1 MFVSAELI
9 FTLDPAGAMP
19 TTRAAPTDISRRHTM
34 LQKVEFNT
42 PKKLQTWEEL
52 QAYDPRSETWQKQFA
67 RRYTHHSEL
76 MGVLNKVEDVD
87 NTVYSKFAIAVTPY
101 MAQLM
106 DRDDPSCPIRLQY
119 LPSFH
124 EQTKPGFA
132 TMLDQLGE
140 EGDTIP
146 GTSIVHRY
154 PRRVLFLVSNT
165 CATLC
170 RFCTR
175 KRMVSQPSGSVHKDE
190 IEASIDY
197 IANNKNIEDVLL
209 SGGDPLTFTDER
221 LDEILGQIR
230 SRAPHVRFLR
240 MGSRMVVQLPTR
252 ITPEL
257 CAVLEKHRVQMVNIH
272 INHPKEITP
281 LLRER
286 VKMIQKAGVMMGLQT
301 VCLKGVNDSVEVMR
315 ELFMQTIEMGVRPYY
330 VYSTDMVEGAH
341 HFIVPHRRMLE
352 LYEGLRGWISGP
364 AVPTFIVDGLGGLGK
379 LPIIPSY
386 VREEALPDGS
396 GTTVKCRNYA
406 GKTVEMPGLGQDFS
420 LPSVSN

>member
-1 MFVSAELI
+1 MLQTVEFASPKVLMTHAEL
-9 FTLDPAGAMP
+9 
-19 TTRAAPTDISRRHTM
+19 RAYVP
-34 LQKVEFNT
+34 E
-42 PKKLQTWEEL
+42 
-52 QAYDPRSETWQKQFA
+52 SESWQKQFA
-67 RRYTHHSEL
+67 RRYTHHDQL
-76 MGVLNKVEDVD
+76 RGVLNHVEDV
-87 NTVYSKFAIAVTPY
+87 NETVYNKFAIAITPY

-106 DRDDPSCPIRLQY
+106 DRDDPNCPIRKQY

-124 EQTKPGFA
+124 EETKPGFA
-132 TMLDQLGE
+132 TLLDQLGE

-190 IEASIDY
+190 IDASIDY

-221 LDEILGQIR
+221 LDEILGMIR
-230 SRAPHVRFLR
+230 ARVPHVRFLR
-240 MGSRMVVQLPTR
+240 IGSRMVVQMPTR
-252 ITPEL
+252 VTPEL
-257 CAVLEKHRVQMVNIH
+257 CAVLEKHRVQMINIH

-281 LLRER
+281 LLRRR
-286 VKMIQKAGVMMGLQT
+286 VKLLQKAGIMMGLQT

-315 ELFMQTIEMGVRPYY
+315 ELFMQSIEMGVRPYY

-379 LPIIPSY
+379 LPIIPIY

>member
-1 MFVSAELI
+1 
-9 FTLDPAGAMP
+9 
-19 TTRAAPTDISRRHTM
+19 M
-34 LQKVEFNT
+34 LQAVEFAT
-42 PKKLQTWEEL
+42 PKVFMTYDEL
-52 QAYDPRSETWQKQFA
+52 QAYDPESESWQKQFA
-67 RRYTHHSEL
+67 RRYTHHAQL
-76 MGVLNKVEDVD
+76 QGVLNHVEDVND
-87 NTVYSKFAIAVTPY
+87 TVYNKFAIAVTPY
-101 MAQLM
+101 MARLM
-106 DRDDPSCPIRLQY
+106 DRNDPNCPIRMQY

-124 EQTKPGFA
+124 EETKPGFA

-197 IANNKNIEDVLL
+197 IANNKNIDDVLL
-209 SGGDPLTFTDER
+209 SGGDPLTFTDDR
-221 LDEILGQIR
+221 LDEILGMIR
-230 SRAPHVRFLR
+230 ARAPHVRFLR
-240 MGSRMVVQLPTR
+240 IGSRMVVQMPTR
-252 ITPEL
+252 VTPEL
-257 CAVLEKHRVQMVNIH
+257 CAVLERHRVQMVNIH

-281 LLRER
+281 LLRAR
-286 VKMIQKAGVMMGLQT
+286 VKMLQKAGIMMGLQT

-386 VREEALPDGS
+386 VHEEALPDGS

-420 LPSVSN
+420 LPSASN

>member
-1 MFVSAELI
+1 
-9 FTLDPAGAMP
+9 
-19 TTRAAPTDISRRHTM
+19 M
-34 LQKVEFNT
+34 LKTVDFAT
-42 PKKLQTWEEL
+42 PKVFMTYDEL
-52 QAYDPRSETWQKQFA
+52 QAYDPESESWQKQFA
-67 RRYTHHSEL
+67 RRYTHHAQL
-76 MGVLNKVEDVD
+76 KGVLNHVEDVND
-87 NTVYSKFAIAVTPY
+87 TVYNKFAIAVTPY
-101 MAQLM
+101 MAKLM
-106 DRDDPSCPIRLQY
+106 DRNDPNCPIRMQY
-119 LPSFH
+119 LPTFN
-124 EQTKPGFA
+124 EETKPGFA

-197 IANNKNIEDVLL
+197 IANNKNIDDVLL
-209 SGGDPLTFTDER
+209 SGGDPLTFTDDR
-221 LDEILGQIR
+221 LGEILGMIR

-240 MGSRMVVQLPTR
+240 IGSRMVVQMPTR
-252 ITPEL
+252 VTPEL
-257 CAVLEKHRVQMVNIH
+257 CAVLERHRVQMINIH

-281 LLRER
+281 LLRRR
-286 VKMIQKAGVMMGLQT
+286 VKLLQKAGIMMGLQT

-315 ELFMQTIEMGVRPYY
+315 ELFMQSIEMGVRPYY

>member
-1 MFVSAELI
+1 MPAIIDIAPAQAASATTSKL
-9 FTLDPAGAMP
+9 L
-19 TTRAAPTDISRRHTM
+19 TRAALD
-34 LQKVEFNT
+34 
-42 PKKLQTWEEL
+42 
-52 QAYDPRSETWQKQFA
+52 AYDPASESWQKQFQ

-76 MGVLNKVEDVD
+76 KGVLNQVEDVD
-87 NTVYSKFAIAVTPY
+87 ATVYNKFAIAVTPY

-106 DRDDPSCPIRLQY
+106 DRDDPKCPIRLQY

-124 EQTKPGFA
+124 EQTQPGFA
-132 TMLDQLGE
+132 TLLDELGE
-140 EGDTIP
+140 ERDTIP
-146 GTSIVHRY
+146 GTSVVHRY

-175 KRMVSQPSGSVHKDE
+175 KRMVSQPTGSVHKDE
-190 IEASIDY
+190 IERSIDY
-197 IANNKNIEDVLL
+197 IAANKDIEDVLL
-209 SGGDPLTFTDER
+209 SGGDPLTFADDR
-221 LDEILGQIR
+221 LDEILGAIR
-230 SRAPHVRFLR
+230 ARAPHVRFLR

-281 LLRER
+281 LLRQR

-301 VCLKGVNDSVEVMR
+301 VCLKGVNDDVQVMR
-315 ELFMQTIEMGVRPYY
+315 ELFMQSIEMGVRPYY

-341 HFIVPHRRMLE
+341 HFIVPHHRMLQ

-364 AVPTFIVDGLGGLGK
+364 AVPAFIVDGLGSLGK
-379 LPIIPSY
+379 LPIIPPY
-386 VREEALPDGS
+386 VKEELLPDGT

-406 GKTVEMPGLGQDFS
+406 GKTVEMPGLGLDFA
-420 LPSVSN
+420 LPTQSN

>member
-1 MFVSAELI
+1 
-9 FTLDPAGAMP
+9 
-19 TTRAAPTDISRRHTM
+19 M
-34 LQKVEFNT
+34 LQAVEFAT
-42 PKKLQTWEEL
+42 PKVFMTYDEL
-52 QAYDPRSETWQKQFA
+52 QAYDPESESWQKQFA
-67 RRYTHHSEL
+67 RRYTHHAQL
-76 MGVLNKVEDVD
+76 KGVLNHVEDVND
-87 NTVYSKFAIAVTPY
+87 TVYNKFAIAVTPY
-101 MAQLM
+101 MARLM
-106 DRDDPSCPIRLQY
+106 DRNDPNCPIRMQY

-124 EQTKPGFA
+124 EETKPGFA

-221 LDEILGQIR
+221 LDEILGMIR

-240 MGSRMVVQLPTR
+240 IGSRMVVQLPTR
-252 ITPEL
+252 VTPEL
-257 CAVLEKHRVQMVNIH
+257 CAVLERHRVQMINIH

-281 LLRER
+281 LLRQR
-286 VKMIQKAGVMMGLQT
+286 VKMLQKAGIMMGLQT

-315 ELFMQTIEMGVRPYY
+315 ELFMQTVEMGVRPYY

-420 LPSVSN
+420 LPTTSN

>member
-1 MFVSAELI
+1 MGTPFFREKV
-9 FTLDPAGAMP
+9 
-19 TTRAAPTDISRRHTM
+19 TM
-34 LQKVEFNT
+34 LQKVISIDSANASI
-42 PKKLQTWEEL
+42 KDSGKLLTREAL
-52 QAYDPRSETWQKQFA
+52 DAYDPASEPWQKQFA
-67 RRYTHHSEL
+67 RRYAHHSEM
-76 MGVLNKVEDVD
+76 MGVLNNVEDVD
-87 NTVYSKFAIAVTPY
+87 NTVYEKFAVAVTPY
-101 MAQLM
+101 MAKLM
-106 DRDDPSCPIRLQY
+106 DKDDANCPIRKQY
-119 LPSFH
+119 LPTFS
-124 EQTKPGFA
+124 EETKPQFA

-146 GTSIVHRY
+146 GTSVVHRY

-175 KRMVSQPSGSVHKDE
+175 KRMVSQPAGTVAKDE

-197 IANNKNIEDVLL
+197 IASNTQIQDVLL
-209 SGGDPLTFTDER
+209 SGGDPLTFSDER
-221 LDEILGQIR
+221 LDYILGELR
-230 SRAPHVRFLR
+230 RRAPHVRFLR

-257 CAVLEKHRVQMVNIH
+257 CAVLEKHRVQMINIH

-286 VKMIQKAGVMMGLQT
+286 VKMIQKAGIMMGLQT
-301 VCLKGVNDSVEVMR
+301 VCLKGVNDDVEVMR
-315 ELFMQTIEMGVRPYY
+315 ELFLQSIEMGVRPYY

-341 HFIVPHRRMLE
+341 HFIVPHKRMLE

-386 VREEALPDGS
+386 VKEEALPDGS

-406 GKTVEMPGLGQDFS
+406 GKTVEMPGLGQDFA
-420 LPSVSN
+420 LPTVSN

>member
-1 MFVSAELI
+1 
-9 FTLDPAGAMP
+9 
-19 TTRAAPTDISRRHTM
+19 M
-34 LQKVEFNT
+34 LQTVELAT
-42 PKKLQTWEEL
+42 PKILMSYDEL
-52 QAYDPRSETWQKQFA
+52 QAYDPESESWQKQFA
-67 RRYTHHSEL
+67 RRYTHHAQLE
-76 MGVLNKVEDVD
+76 GVLNHVEDVND
-87 NTVYSKFAIAVTPY
+87 TVYNKFAIAVTPY
-101 MAQLM
+101 MARLM
-106 DRDDPSCPIRLQY
+106 DRNDPNCPIRMQY

-124 EQTKPGFA
+124 EETKPGFA

-175 KRMVSQPSGSVHKDE
+175 KRMVSQPSGSVHKDQ

-197 IANNKNIEDVLL
+197 IASNKNIDDVLL

-230 SRAPHVRFLR
+230 TRAPHVRFLR

-281 LLRER
+281 LLRAR
-286 VKMIQKAGVMMGLQT
+286 VKMLQKAGIMMGLQT
-301 VCLKGVNDSVEVMR
+301 VCLRGINDSVEVMR
-315 ELFMQTIEMGVRPYY
+315 ELFMQSIEMGVRPYY

-386 VREEALPDGS
+386 VREEALPNGS

-406 GKTVEMPGLGQDFS
+406 GKTVEMPGLGQNFS
-420 LPSVSN
+420 LPTQSN

>member
-1 MFVSAELI
+1 MLLQIQPVEPGKLLTRAEL
-9 FTLDPAGAMP
+9 D
-19 TTRAAPTDISRRHTM
+19 
-34 LQKVEFNT
+34 
-42 PKKLQTWEEL
+42 
-52 QAYDPRSETWQKQFA
+52 AYDPAAEPWQKQFS
-67 RRYTHHSEL
+67 RRYTHHSQL
-76 MGVLNKVEDVD
+76 KGILNQVEDV
-87 NTVYSKFAIAVTPY
+87 NETVYDKFAIAVTPY

-106 DRDDPSCPIRLQY
+106 DRDDPNCPIRLQY
-119 LPSFH
+119 LPSHH
-124 EQTKPGFA
+124 EEDKPGFQ
-132 TMLDQLGE
+132 TLLDQLGE

-146 GTSIVHRY
+146 GTSVVHRY

-175 KRMVSQPSGSVHKDE
+175 KRMVSQPKGSVHKDE
-190 IEASIDY
+190 IERSIDY

-221 LDEILGQIR
+221 LDEILGAIR
-230 SRAPHVRFLR
+230 ARAPHVRFLR

-252 ITPEL
+252 VTPEL

-272 INHPKEITP
+272 INHHKEITP
-281 LLRER
+281 LLRSR
-286 VKMIQKAGVMMGLQT
+286 VKMLQKAGIMMGLQT

-396 GTTVKCRNYA
+396 GTTVKCRNYK
-406 GKTVEMPGLGQDFS
+406 GMTVEMPGLGQDFS
-420 LPSVSN
+420 LPTTSN

>member
-1 MFVSAELI
+1 MQ
-9 FTLDPAGAMP
+9 
-19 TTRAAPTDISRRHTM
+19 RAHPLCISKHFQERLM
-34 LQKVEFNT
+34 LQTVEFT
-42 PKKLQTWEEL
+42 APKVFMTHEEL
-52 QAYDPRSETWQKQFA
+52 QAYDPESESWQKQFA
-67 RRYTHHSEL
+67 RRYTHHAQL
-76 MGVLNKVEDVD
+76 NGVLNHVEDV
-87 NTVYSKFAIAVTPY
+87 NETVYNKFAIAVTPY

-106 DRDDPSCPIRLQY
+106 DQNDPNCPIRMQY

-124 EQTKPGFA
+124 EETKPGFA

-175 KRMVSQPSGSVHKDE
+175 KRMVSQPAGSVHKDE

-221 LDEILGQIR
+221 LDEILGMIR
-230 SRAPHVRFLR
+230 ARAPHVRFLR
-240 MGSRMVVQLPTR
+240 IGSRMVVQLPTR
-252 ITPEL
+252 VTPEL

-272 INHPKEITP
+272 INHHKEITP
-281 LLRER
+281 LLRQR
-286 VKMIQKAGVMMGLQT
+286 VKMLQKAGIMMGLQT

-315 ELFMQTIEMGVRPYY
+315 ELFMQTVEMGVRPYY

-420 LPSVSN
+420 LPTTSN

>member
-1 MFVSAELI
+1 
-9 FTLDPAGAMP
+9 
-19 TTRAAPTDISRRHTM
+19 M
-34 LQKVEFNT
+34 LQKVDFNT
-42 PKKLQTWEEL
+42 PKKLLSYAEL
-52 QAYDPRSETWQKQFA
+52 QAYDPESEPWQKQFA

-87 NTVYSKFAIAVTPY
+87 YTVYSKFAIAVTPY

-106 DRDDPSCPIRLQY
+106 DRDDPNCPIRLQY

-132 TMLDQLGE
+132 TMLDELGE
-140 EGDTIP
+140 ERDTIP
-146 GTSIVHRY
+146 GTSVVHRY

-175 KRMVSQPSGSVHKDE
+175 KRMVSQPTGSVHKDE

-197 IANNKNIEDVLL
+197 IASNRNIEDVLL

-221 LDEILGQIR
+221 LDEILGAIR

-240 MGSRMVVQLPTR
+240 IGSRMVVQLPTR

-272 INHPKEITP
+272 INHHKEITP
-281 LLRER
+281 LLRQR
-286 VKMIQKAGVMMGLQT
+286 VKMLQKAGIMMGLQT

-315 ELFMQTIEMGVRPYY
+315 ELFMQAVEMGVRPYY

-379 LPIIPSY
+379 LPIIPTY
-386 VREEALPDGS
+386 VREEPLPDGS
-396 GTTVKCRNYA
+396 GTTIKCRNYA
-406 GKTVEMPGLGQDFS
+406 GKTVEMPGLGQNFS
-420 LPSVSN
+420 LPTQSN

>member
-1 MFVSAELI
+1 
-9 FTLDPAGAMP
+9 
-19 TTRAAPTDISRRHTM
+19 M
-34 LQKVEFNT
+34 LQTLEAPLV
-42 PKKLQTWEEL
+42 PLHPPRKLATWADL
-52 QAYDPRSETWQKQFA
+52 QAYDPEGEPWQKQFA
-67 RRYTHHSEL
+67 RRYTHHREL
-76 MGVLNKVEDVD
+76 MGVLHRVEDVD
-87 NTVYSKFAIAVTPY
+87 QTVYDKFAISVTPY

-106 DRDDPSCPIRLQY
+106 DRDDPNCPIRLQY

-124 EQTKPGFA
+124 EQTRPGFA
-132 TMLDQLGE
+132 TMLDELGE
-140 EGDTIP
+140 ERDTIP
-146 GTSIVHRY
+146 GTSVVHRY

-165 CATLC
+165 CAALC

-197 IANNKNIEDVLL
+197 IAGNPHIEDVLL

-230 SRAPHVRFLR
+230 QRAPHVRFLR
-240 MGSRMVVQLPTR
+240 IGSRMVVQLPTR

-257 CAVLEKHRVQMVNIH
+257 CEVLERHRVQMLNIH

-281 LLRER
+281 LLRRR
-286 VKMIQKAGVMMGLQT
+286 VKMIQKAGVMMGLQS

-315 ELFMQTIEMGVRPYY
+315 ELFMQAVEMGVRPYY

-379 LPIIPSY
+379 LPIIPTY
-386 VREEALPDGS
+386 VREEPLPDGS
-396 GTTVKCRNYA
+396 GTTIRCRNYA
-406 GKTVEMPGLGQDFS
+406 GKTVEMPGLGQNFS
-420 LPSVSN
+420 LPTQSN

>member
-1 MFVSAELI
+1 
-9 FTLDPAGAMP
+9 
-19 TTRAAPTDISRRHTM
+19 M
-34 LQKVEFNT
+34 LQTVEFAT
-42 PKKLQTWEEL
+42 PKIFMAYDEL
-52 QAYDPRSETWQKQFA
+52 QAYDPESESWQKQFG
-67 RRYTHHSEL
+67 RRYTHHAQL
-76 MGVLNKVEDVD
+76 QGVLNHVEDV
-87 NTVYSKFAIAVTPY
+87 NETVYNKFAIAVTPY
-101 MAQLM
+101 MAKLM
-106 DRDDPSCPIRLQY
+106 DRDDPNCPIRLQY

-124 EQTKPGFA
+124 EETKPGFA

-230 SRAPHVRFLR
+230 ARAPHVRFLR
-240 MGSRMVVQLPTR
+240 IGSRMVVQMPTR
-252 ITPEL
+252 VTPEL

-281 LLRER
+281 LLRRR
-286 VKMIQKAGVMMGLQT
+286 VKMLQKAGIMMGLQT

-315 ELFMQTIEMGVRPYY
+315 ELFMQTVEMGVRPYY
-330 VYSTDMVEGAH
+330 VYSTDMVEGAS

-352 LYEGLRGWISGP
+352 LYEGLH
-364 AVPTFIVDGLGGLGK
+364 
-379 LPIIPSY
+379 
-386 VREEALPDGS
+386 
-396 GTTVKCRNYA
+396 
-406 GKTVEMPGLGQDFS
+406 PGQFQR
-420 LPSVSN
+420 

>member
-1 MFVSAELI
+1 
-9 FTLDPAGAMP
+9 
-19 TTRAAPTDISRRHTM
+19 M
-34 LQKVEFNT
+34 LQMLEAPLV
-42 PKKLQTWEEL
+42 PVHHPRKLTTWEDL
-52 QAYDPRSETWQKQFA
+52 QAYDPESEPWQKQFA
-67 RRYTHHSEL
+67 RRYTHHREL
-76 MGVLNKVEDVD
+76 MGVLHRVEDVD
-87 NTVYSKFAIAVTPY
+87 QTVYDKFAISVTPY

-106 DRDDPSCPIRLQY
+106 DRDDPNCPIRMQY

-124 EQTKPGFA
+124 EQTRPGFA
-132 TMLDQLGE
+132 TMLDELGE
-140 EGDTIP
+140 ERDTIP
-146 GTSIVHRY
+146 GTSVVHRY

-165 CATLC
+165 CAALC

-197 IANNKNIEDVLL
+197 IAGNPHIEDVLL

-230 SRAPHVRFLR
+230 QRAPHVRFLR
-240 MGSRMVVQLPTR
+240 IGSRMVVQLPTR

-257 CAVLEKHRVQMVNIH
+257 CEVLERHRVQMLNIH
-272 INHPKEITP
+272 INHHKEITP
-281 LLRER
+281 LLRRR
-286 VKMIQKAGVMMGLQT
+286 VKMIQKAGVMMGLQS

-315 ELFMQTIEMGVRPYY
+315 ELFMQAVEMGVRPYY

-379 LPIIPSY
+379 LPIIPTY
-386 VREEALPDGS
+386 VREEPLPDGS
-396 GTTVKCRNYA
+396 GTTIRCRNYA
-406 GKTVEMPGLGQDFS
+406 GKTVEMPGLGQNFS
-420 LPSVSN
+420 LPTQSN

>member
-1 MFVSAELI
+1 
-9 FTLDPAGAMP
+9 
-19 TTRAAPTDISRRHTM
+19 M
-34 LQKVEFNT
+34 LQRVDLNL
-42 PKKLQTWEEL
+42 PRKLLSYAEL
-52 QAYDPRSETWQKQFA
+52 QAYDPESESWQRQFA

-76 MGVLNKVEDVD
+76 AGVLNHVEDV
-87 NTVYSKFAIAVTPY
+87 NGTVYSKFATAVTPY
-101 MAQLM
+101 MARLM
-106 DRDDPSCPIRLQY
+106 DRDDPNCPIRMQY
-119 LPSFH
+119 LPSFN
-124 EQTKPGFA
+124 EETKPGFA

-140 EGDTIP
+140 EGDTIA

-175 KRMVSQPSGSVHKDE
+175 KRMVSQPAGSVHKDQ

-197 IANNKNIEDVLL
+197 IASNKNIEDVLL

-221 LDEILGQIR
+221 LNEILGQIR

-281 LLRER
+281 LLRQR
-286 VKMIQKAGVMMGLQT
+286 VKLLQKAGIMMGLQT

-315 ELFMQTIEMGVRPYY
+315 ELFMQSVEMGVRPYY

-379 LPIIPSY
+379 LPIIPNY
-386 VREEALPDGS
+386 VREEALADGS

-406 GKTVEMPGLGQDFS
+406 GKTVEMPGLGQNFS
-420 LPSVSN
+420 LPTQSN

>member
-1 MFVSAELI
+1 
-9 FTLDPAGAMP
+9 
-19 TTRAAPTDISRRHTM
+19 M
-34 LQKVEFNT
+34 LQAVEFAT
-42 PKKLQTWEEL
+42 PKVFMSYDEL
-52 QAYDPRSETWQKQFA
+52 QAYDPESESWQKQFA
-67 RRYTHHSEL
+67 RRYTHHAQL
-76 MGVLNKVEDVD
+76 KGVLNHVEDVND
-87 NTVYSKFAIAVTPY
+87 TVYNKFAIAVTPY
-101 MAQLM
+101 MARLM
-106 DRDDPSCPIRLQY
+106 DRNDPNCPIRMQY

-124 EQTKPGFA
+124 EETKPGFA

-221 LDEILGQIR
+221 LDEILGMIR

-240 MGSRMVVQLPTR
+240 IGSRMVVQLPTR
-252 ITPEL
+252 VTAEL
-257 CAVLEKHRVQMVNIH
+257 CAVLERHRVQMVNIH

-281 LLRER
+281 LLRQR
-286 VKMIQKAGVMMGLQT
+286 VKMLQKAGIMMGLQT

-315 ELFMQTIEMGVRPYY
+315 ELFMQSVEMGVRPYY

>member
-1 MFVSAELI
+1 
-9 FTLDPAGAMP
+9 
-19 TTRAAPTDISRRHTM
+19 M
-34 LQKVEFNT
+34 LQTLEAPLV
-42 PKKLQTWEEL
+42 PLHPPRKLATWADL
-52 QAYDPRSETWQKQFA
+52 QAYDPEGEPWQKQFA
-67 RRYTHHSEL
+67 RRYTHHREL
-76 MGVLNKVEDVD
+76 MGVLHRIEDVD
-87 NTVYSKFAIAVTPY
+87 QTVYDKFAISVTPY

-106 DRDDPSCPIRLQY
+106 DRDDPNCPIRLQY

-124 EQTKPGFA
+124 EQTRPGFA
-132 TMLDQLGE
+132 TMLDELGE
-140 EGDTIP
+140 ERDTIP
-146 GTSIVHRY
+146 GTSVVHRY

-165 CATLC
+165 CAALC

-197 IANNKNIEDVLL
+197 IAGNPHIEDVLL

-230 SRAPHVRFLR
+230 QRAPHVRFLR
-240 MGSRMVVQLPTR
+240 IGSRMVVQLPTR

-257 CAVLEKHRVQMVNIH
+257 CEVLERHRVQMLNIH

-281 LLRER
+281 LLRRR
-286 VKMIQKAGVMMGLQT
+286 VKMIQKAGVMMGLQS

-315 ELFMQTIEMGVRPYY
+315 ELFMQAVEMGVRPYY

-379 LPIIPSY
+379 LPIIPTY
-386 VREEALPDGS
+386 VREEPLPDGS
-396 GTTVKCRNYA
+396 GTTIRCRNYA
-406 GKTVEMPGLGQDFS
+406 GKTVEMPGLGQNFS
-420 LPSVSN
+420 LPTQSN

>member
-1 MFVSAELI
+1 
-9 FTLDPAGAMP
+9 
-19 TTRAAPTDISRRHTM
+19 M
-34 LQKVEFNT
+34 LQIIEAPVSVQTKSCSST
-42 PKKLQTWEEL
+42 PKKLLTWEEL
-52 QAYDPRSETWQKQFA
+52 QAYDPASEPWQKQFA
-67 RRYTHHSEL
+67 RRYTHHHEL
-76 MGVLNKVEDVD
+76 MGVLHKVEDVD
-87 NTVYSKFAIAVTPY
+87 DTVYNKFAVSVTPY

-106 DRDDPSCPIRLQY
+106 DRDDPNCPIRLQY

-124 EQTKPGFA
+124 EQTRPGFA
-132 TMLDQLGE
+132 TMLDELGE
-140 EGDTIP
+140 EKDTIP
-146 GTSIVHRY
+146 GTSVVHRY

-175 KRMVSQPSGSVHKDE
+175 KRMVSQPTGSVHKDE

-197 IANNKNIEDVLL
+197 IASNKHIEDVLL

-221 LDEILGQIR
+221 LDEILGAIR

-240 MGSRMVVQLPTR
+240 IGSRMVVQLPTR

-257 CAVLEKHRVQMVNIH
+257 CAVLEKHRVQMLNIH
-272 INHPKEITP
+272 INHHKEITP
-281 LLRER
+281 LLCQR

-301 VCLKGVNDSVEVMR
+301 VCLRGVNDSVEVMR
-315 ELFMQTIEMGVRPYY
+315 ELFMQAIEMGVRPYY

-386 VREEALPDGS
+386 VREESLPDGS
-396 GTTVKCRNYA
+396 GTTIKCRNYA
-406 GKTVEMPGLGQDFS
+406 GKTVEMPGLGQNFS
-420 LPSVSN
+420 LPTQSN